1 MKSIQNKKND
11 TRMKEDRKKE
21 TKKTE
26 RERKR
31 GL

>member
-1 MKSIQNKKND
+1 MKSIQNNKND

-26 RERKR
+26 REKI